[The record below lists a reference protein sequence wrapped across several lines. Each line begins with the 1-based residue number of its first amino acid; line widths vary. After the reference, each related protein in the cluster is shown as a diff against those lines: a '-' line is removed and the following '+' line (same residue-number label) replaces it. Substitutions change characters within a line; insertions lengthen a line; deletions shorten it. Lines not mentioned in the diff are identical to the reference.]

1 MTESGFTV
9 NVDQNPYLPEGGRDV
24 SAIVTVTSAADAA
37 GFSGPGAAGTETDGA
52 EIIIIDCSGSM
63 DYPRTKIAEARAAT
77 AAAVDVVRDGVLFA
91 VIAGTDQAWP
101 VFPADGG
108 MAVADATTRAAA
120 KRAVAGLRADG
131 GTAIGKWL
139 TLAGETFE
147 AYPAK
152 LRHAILLTDGE
163 NQHETPEELDEALRQ
178 CEGVFS
184 CDCRGVGTDWQVS
197 ELRKISTALLGT
209 VDIVPDPSGL
219 AADFS
224 AMMES
229 AMGKQVADVALRVWT
244 PQTATVKFVKQVA
257 PTVDDLTGR
266 RTPSGPQSGDYPTGA
281 WGPGESRDYHVGVEV
296 TPAAIGAPEMLAAR
310 VSLVVNSPS
319 GTEVLS
325 QGKVLAIW
333 TDDEALST
341 KINPRVAHYTGQAEL
356 AAAIQEGLEARRQGD
371 DETATEK
378 LGRAVALAHKSGNAD
393 TTKLLA
399 KVVDVIDVETGT
411 VRLKKQVEDADEMA
425 LDTRSTKT
433 VRAKKQV
440 EDDDEDGPRLAGVR

>member
-9 NVDQNPYLPEGGRDV
+9 DVDQNQYLPEGGRDV
-24 SAIVTVTSAADAA
+24 SAIVTVTSGPDAA
-37 GFSGPGAAGTETDGA
+37 GLSGPASAGGEPGSA

-63 DYPRTKIAEARAAT
+63 EYPRTKIAEARAAT
-77 AAAVDVVRDGVLFA
+77 AAAVDVVRDGVWFA
-91 VIAGTDQAWP
+91 VVAGTNTAWP
-101 VFPADGG
+101 VFPADGS
-108 MAVADATTRAAA
+108 MARADSSSRAAA
-120 KRAVAGLRADG
+120 KQAVAGLRAGG
-131 GTAIGKWL
+131 GTAIGQWL
-139 TLAGETFE
+139 QLARRIFQ
-147 AYPAK
+147 ACPAK
-152 LRHAILLTDGE
+152 LRHAILLTDGK
-163 NQHETPEELDEALRQ
+163 NQHESSEELAAAVRQ

-184 CDCRGVGTDWQVS
+184 CDCRGVGTDWEVS
-197 ELRKISTALLGT
+197 ELRTISTALLGT

-219 AADFS
+219 AADFA

-266 RTPSGPQSGDYPTGA
+266 RTSSGPQAGDYPTGA

-296 TPAAIGAPEMLAAR
+296 TPAGIGQEMLAAR
-310 VSLVVNSPS
+310 VSLVATSPS
-319 GTEVLS
+319 GAEVLG
-325 QGKVLAIW
+325 QGLVRAIW

-356 AAAIQEGLEARRQGD
+356 AAALQEGREARTQGD
-371 DETATEK
+371 EETATAK
-378 LGRAVALAHKSGNAD
+378 LGRAVALAHQSGPED
-393 TTKLLA
+393 TAKLLA
-399 KVVDVIDVETGT
+399 KVVDVVDVETGT

-433 VRAKKQV
+433 VRAKK
-440 EDDDEDGPRLAGVR
+440 

>member
-1 MTESGFTV
+1 MTESSFTV
-9 NVDQNPYLPEGGRDV
+9 DVDQNRYLPEGGRDV

-37 GFSGPGAAGTETDGA
+37 GLSGPGTAGADNDGA
-52 EIIIIDCSGSM
+52 EIVIIDCSGSM
-63 DYPRTKIAEARAAT
+63 DYPRTKMAEARAAT

-91 VIAGTDQAWP
+91 VIAGTDKARP
-101 VFPADGG
+101 VFPADGS
-108 MAVADATTRAAA
+108 MAQADATTRAAA

-131 GTAIGKWL
+131 GTAIGRWL
-139 TLAGETFE
+139 ELARQTLE

-152 LRHAILLTDGE
+152 LRHAILLTDGQ
-163 NQHETPEELDEALRQ
+163 NQHESPEELAAALRL

-184 CDCRGVGTDWQVS
+184 CDCRGVGTDWEVS
-197 ELRKISTALLGT
+197 ELRTISTVLLGT

-219 AADFS
+219 AADFA

-244 PQTATVKFVKQVA
+244 PPEGAAVKFVKQVA
-257 PTVDDLTGR
+257 PTVEDLTGR
-266 RTPSGPQSGDYPTGA
+266 RIPSGEQTGDYPTGA
-281 WGPGESRDYHVGVEV
+281 WGPGESRDYHIGVEV
-296 TPAAIGAPEMLAAR
+296 APGEIGQERLAAR
-310 VSLVVNSPS
+310 VSLVVHSSS
-319 GTEVLS
+319 GTEVLNK
-325 QGKVLAIW
+325 GLLLAKW

-356 AAAIQEGLEARRQGD
+356 ASAIQDGLEARKQGD
-371 DETATEK
+371 EETATAK
-378 LGRAVALAHKSGNAD
+378 LGRAVALAHQSGNED
-393 TTKLLA
+393 TAKLLA

-433 VRAKKQV
+433 VRARK
-440 EDDDEDGPRLAGVR
+440 